1 MWTHARVRSF
11 GSGRRRLRARSRRA
25 QTQRCRSRKRQS
37 SASRS
42 SAGVRAPDARK
53 GPRLI
58 GKREIDHHDPRRG
71 RRFSAAYFDA
81 AHGLV
86 NLLGRGYQG
95 QGNAAPA
102 AQFGHADRTSGAC
115 QEGIPLDPSR
125 EVLRLVS
132 LTGGAHLM
140 REARLAGPLLPSR
153 IRARASSAA
162 SPRDASMVG
171 AGVAGEIAGAGGD
184 TPPTY
189 LSAPTGLTVPFIATI
204 EVTLAGSIGCVTPS
218 DFK

>member
-11 GSGRRRLRARSRRA
+11 GSGRRQLRARSRRA

-102 AQFGHADRTSGAC
+102 AQFGQRRGKPAVVNGVPRSETKMKGFFALSRCSLRSARNSSPVSGC
-115 QEGIPLDPSR
+115 
-125 EVLRLVS
+125 V
-132 LTGGAHLM
+132 
-140 REARLAGPLLPSR
+140 
-153 IRARASSAA
+153 
-162 SPRDASMVG
+162 
-171 AGVAGEIAGAGGD
+171 AGVPFLTTADVDYKGFFGA
-184 TPPTY
+184 
-189 LSAPTGLTVPFIATI
+189 
-204 EVTLAGSIGCVTPS
+204 
-218 DFK
+218 